1 MSAGIK
7 YQIEYAIA
15 ANEKNAKS
23 LKALLDLFSKLE
35 PEGWTPG
42 IYAQCV
48 KELYRV
54 QMCVVHRSL
63 IRDLFRMAEQVDIE
77 SLPDLR
83 SCGDDDEAAFTKDD
97 FVRVKDALDSALA
110 GIPPT

>member
-7 YQIEYAIA
+7 YQIEHAIA
-15 ANEKNAKS
+15 ANERNAKS

-35 PEGWTPG
+35 SEGWAPE
-42 IYAQCV
+42 IYAQCA

-63 IRDLFRMAEQVDIE
+63 IRDLFKMAERVDVD
-77 SLPDLR
+77 SLSEHRD
-83 SCGDDDEAAFTKDD
+83 CDGDDEPAFTKDD
-97 FVRVKDALDSALA
+97 FVRVRDALDAALA
-110 GIPPT
+110 GISPT